1 MEIVSRENS
10 KITNNSNVIYVHD
23 EKLGWI
29 NVTLFLENLKNI
41 LNTMESTRTNNSFDL
56 IL

>member
-10 KITNNSNVIYVHD
+10 KIKNSSKVIYVHN

-29 NVTLFLENLKNI
+29 NVTLFLENLKYI
-41 LNTMESTRTNNSFDL
+41 LNTMENTRTNNSFDL
-56 IL
+56 IR